1 MLGVIKLLNITND
14 GINAFTVD
22 CDRFLIDA
30 MREYNM
36 YTYLW
41 DMGAVRWKDNIGY
54 IAIRVPGATRGY
66 IAINKAYIITDVA
79 FYDDV
84 CFERV
89 ECYHRSI
96 VDYIKGKYIGSVFVP
111 DDVLPKTSTNYSKL
125 NNKLLEGMCED
136 ARG

>member
-1 MLGVIKLLNITND
+1 MLNITND

-22 CDRFLIDA
+22 CDGFLIDA

-41 DMGAVRWKDNIGY
+41 DMGAVRWKDSIGY

-111 DDVLPKTSTNYSKL
+111 DDVLPKTSTNYSRLK
-125 NNKLLEGMCED
+125 NKLLEGMCED

>member
-1 MLGVIKLLNITND
+1 MLNITND
-14 GINAFTVD
+14 GINVFTVD

-41 DMGAVRWKDNIGY
+41 DMGAIRWKDNVGY
-54 IAIRVPGATRGY
+54 IAIRVPGATRGH
-66 IAINKAYIITDVA
+66 IAIDKAYVITDVV

-89 ECYHRSI
+89 ECYHRCI
-96 VDYIKGKYIGSVFVP
+96 VDYIKDKYIGSKFDYTNVF
-111 DDVLPKTSTNYSKL
+111 LRTKEKL
-125 NNKLLEGMCED
+125 
-136 ARG
+136 

>member
-1 MLGVIKLLNITND
+1 MLNITND

-41 DMGAVRWKDNIGY
+41 DMGAARWENDVGY

-66 IAINKAYIITDVA
+66 IAINKAYIITDVV

-111 DDVLPKTSTNYSKL
+111 DDVLPKASTNYSKL
-125 NNKLLEGMCED
+125 KNKLLEGMCED

>member
-1 MLGVIKLLNITND
+1 MLNITND

-41 DMGAVRWKDNIGY
+41 DMGAVRWKGDVGY

-66 IAINKAYIITDVA
+66 IAINKAYIITDIV

-89 ECYHRSI
+89 GCYHRSI
-96 VDYIKGKYIGSVFVP
+96 ADYIKGKYIGSVFVP
-111 DDVLPKTSTNYSKL
+111 DDVLSKTSTNYSRLK
-125 NNKLLEGMCED
+125 NKLLEGS
-136 ARG
+136 